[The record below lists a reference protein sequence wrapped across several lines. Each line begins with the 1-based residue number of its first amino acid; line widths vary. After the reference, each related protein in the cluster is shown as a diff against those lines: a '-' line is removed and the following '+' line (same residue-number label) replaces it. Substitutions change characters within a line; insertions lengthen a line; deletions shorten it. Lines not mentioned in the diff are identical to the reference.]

1 MNMNMRIHKIVNS
14 VFASNTYVLSE
25 ETSRNCWLIDVGD
38 IEPIIDFVKNRVVK
52 GVFIT
57 HSHYDHIYG
66 IRQIM
71 EMYPDCLIYTNE
83 EGRIGMAS
91 DKFNFSRYHGDPIS
105 FTHRNISVL
114 NNGETVE
121 LYPGCLMKATYTPG
135 HDRSC
140 LTYYTDEYVFSGDSY
155 IPGFEVVTTF
165 PRSNKEDSSESL
177 KKIYQLLETRKI
189 KPGHQ

>member
-1 MNMNMRIHKIVNS
+1 MLIHKIVNS
-14 VFASNTYVLSE
+14 VFASNTYVISE
-25 ETSRNCWLIDVGD
+25 EADNSCWLVDIGD
-38 IEPIIDFVKNRVVK
+38 IEPVKEFVGNRFVK

-66 IRQIM
+66 IR
-71 EMYPDCLIYTNE
+71 ELVEAYPGCIVYTCE
-83 EGRIGMAS
+83 EGKEGLLS
-91 DKFNFSRYHGDPIS
+91 DKYNFSRYHGDPIS
-105 FTHRNISVL
+105 FAYPNVKVL
-114 NNGETVE
+114 TDGDIVE
-121 LYPGCLMKATYTPG
+121 LYPGYLMKVMHAPG
-135 HDRSC
+135 HDKSC
-140 LTYYTDEYVFSGDSY
+140 MTYYTDEYVFSGDSY